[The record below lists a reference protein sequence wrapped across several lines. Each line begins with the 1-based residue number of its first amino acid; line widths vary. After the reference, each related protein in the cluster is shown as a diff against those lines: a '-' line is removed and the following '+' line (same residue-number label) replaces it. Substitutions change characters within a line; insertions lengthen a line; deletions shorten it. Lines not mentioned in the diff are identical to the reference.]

1 MYIYY
6 IWFVDTEIAAI
17 TEQKKGNI
25 KFTYSYINE
34 RHIED
39 LLEYYLHVK
48 KKMLTMNWHFILI
61 FCVT

>member
-48 KKMLTMNWHFILI
+48 KKCWLWIDTLY
-61 FCVT
+61 